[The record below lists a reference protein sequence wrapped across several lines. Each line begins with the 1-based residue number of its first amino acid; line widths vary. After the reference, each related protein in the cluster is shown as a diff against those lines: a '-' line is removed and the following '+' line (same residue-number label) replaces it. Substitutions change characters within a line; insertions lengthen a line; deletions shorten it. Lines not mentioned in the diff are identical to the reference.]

1 MLYIMRHGKTDWNEL
16 RKLQGRTD
24 IELNEE
30 GREMARKASKEYKD
44 VHFDVCFCSPLKRA
58 KETAELLLEGRD
70 VPIVIDDRLIEMS
83 FGVCEG
89 IASSFDIPD
98 CPINTLFLDTEN
110 YTEAVEGGETLEE
123 VAERTGAFLSEK
135 VEPLLKEGKDVLIL
149 GHGAANSVIMC
160 QVRGRKITELFKQG
174 VIHNCELITLK

>member
-58 KETAELLLEGRD
+58 KETAAASD
-70 VPIVIDDRLIEMS
+70 TSKPILPLRIIAMGLATMTRPIRLKTRVM
-83 FGVCEG
+83 
-89 IASSFDIPD
+89 
-98 CPINTLFLDTEN
+98 
-110 YTEAVEGGETLEE
+110 
-123 VAERTGAFLSEK
+123 AFLRVKAS
-135 VEPLLKEGKDVLIL
+135 
-149 GHGAANSVIMC
+149 
-160 QVRGRKITELFKQG
+160 
-174 VIHNCELITLK
+174 